1 MFSRLAH
8 STDLKPADV
17 TSIER
22 ETHASDC
29 LDAPLDAMSF
39 PLTATKG
46 TSSSRYVHIPLV
58 SPAIGPRSC
67 SMHEIR
73 GKFLYKCGNL
83 KRNLKFKLKFNL
95 KCEI

>member
-46 TSSSRYVHIPLV
+46 TSRYVHIPLV

-83 KRNLKFKLKFNL
+83 KRNLKFKLKL
-95 KCEI
+95 EI

>member
-29 LDAPLDAMSF
+29 LDAMSF

-46 TSSSRYVHIPLV
+46 TSRYVHIPLV

-83 KRNLKFKLKFNL
+83 KRNLKFKLKL
-95 KCEI
+95 EI